1 MREVDFRYLQSA
13 LESLN
18 SSTDLVLANGR
29 VQAVLSHQCSPYV
42 SRRQVRFEMVPPPLG
57 ELGNVLLAMN
67 YRKILIIGYTEDD
80 VRQVTETIGRDGRP
94 FEDSQIGWDGPWADW
109 VCEPVPPTLHLLQG
123 LLRVAND
130 YGLVDLDWLR
140 RPLIYTAWLVPIV
153 MEWDE
158 NGRPVFSWPERP
170 SEPEVE
176 AEFEAE
182 SEQGFLVEVRNS
194 LPGLL

>member
-1 MREVDFRYLQSA
+1 MREVDFRHLQSA

-18 SSTDLVLANGR
+18 SSTDLVLVRGPIM
-29 VQAVLSHQCSPYV
+29 AVLAHQASPYT
-42 SRRQVRFEMVPPPLG
+42 SHRRVRFEMVPPPLG
-57 ELGNVLLAMN
+57 DLGSDSLLVMN
-67 YRKILIIGYTEDD
+67 YRKLLVIGHTEGD
-80 VRQVTETIGRDGRP
+80 VRQVTEAVGRDGRP
-94 FEDSQIGWDGPWADW
+94 FEGSQLGWDGPWAEW
-109 VCEPVPPTLHLLQG
+109 VCEPVPSTLHLLQG

-130 YGLVDLDWLR
+130 YGLVDLNWLG

-158 NGRPVFSWPERP
+158 DGRPVFSWPDRS

-182 SEQGFLVEVRNS
+182 SVEV
-194 LPGLL
+194 